1 MEQGGDRKHHLESG
15 AKRIHGQAAP
25 GISLVLLSQERVGKA
40 QSRGPQQHSHALSA
54 SHGQS
59 YGCFPRLFLRQDS
72 LDPGSPCEL
81 LAVRHGPGLSCQ
93 SQSSAMTTRA
103 ALEKGIS
110 GAGGAPA
117 VLDDVKRPKF
127 CKMLPP
133 AQGQGR

>member
-1 MEQGGDRKHHLESG
+1 MEQGGNRKHHLESG
-15 AKRIHGQAAP
+15 AERIHGQAAP

-59 YGCFPRLFLRQDS
+59 YGCFPWLFLRQDS

-81 LAVRHGPGLSCQ
+81 LGVRCGPGLSCQ
-93 SQSSAMTTRA
+93 SRSSAMTTRA

-117 VLDDVKRPKF
+117 VLYDVKRPKF